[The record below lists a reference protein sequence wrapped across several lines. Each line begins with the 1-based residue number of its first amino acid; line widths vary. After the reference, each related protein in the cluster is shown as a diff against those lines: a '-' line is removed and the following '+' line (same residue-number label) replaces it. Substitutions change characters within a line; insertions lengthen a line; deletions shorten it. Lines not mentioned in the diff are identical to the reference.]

1 MNQSFMSLSQ
11 QIRTGVSIEEISD
24 TLNQLSATDRL
35 TQSRSLGPRD
45 QRKLWEM
52 CEGRAVTL
60 DQIVPRDRTGQTV
73 RHLGRNTLPVFK
85 IFEKRFHRPSDDHPT
100 LWGYNEGA
108 TRGLVG
114 PGYFVCRESD
124 QPEIGSVVVD
134 YEMLPEEAP
143 EGWPVIKSNE
153 RGVSRLVYA
162 FMHDYLRSVSEH
174 VTIGRAY
181 RKGAESPN
189 YFTLCRWDE
198 DAT

>member
-1 MNQSFMSLSQ
+1 MNHPSISLSQ
-11 QIRTGVSIEEISD
+11 HIRSGATPEEISQM
-24 TLNQLSATDRL
+24 LNQCAPEDRL

-45 QRKLWEM
+45 QRRLWEL
-52 CEGRAVTL
+52 CEGRVVTL
-60 DQIVPRDRTGQTV
+60 NQMVPPERTGQTV

-85 IFEKRFHRPSDDHPT
+85 IFEKRFYRPTEDHPV
-100 LWGYNEGA
+100 LWGYNEGV

-124 QPEIGSVVVD
+124 QPERGSVVVD
-134 YEMLPEEAP
+134 YEMLPDQAP
-143 EGWPVIKSNE
+143 DGWPAIKSNE

-189 YFTLCRWDE
+189 YFTLCRWG
-198 DAT
+198 DA